1 MRKLPA
7 VLVIVSVLWLTGINV
22 IGPNIH
28 LAVPGN
34 SGVWRSGGSELPV
47 VAFGD
52 DAGGGH

>member
-7 VLVIVSVLWLTGINV
+7 VLVIVSVLWLTGLSA
-22 IGPNIH
+22 IGPNVH
-28 LAVPGN
+28 LAVPGT
-34 SGVWRSGGSELPV
+34 SGVWRSGGSGLTV